1 MSRPIAELVAAG
13 LRHAG
18 VEFLFGL
25 PGGGSNLDVIGAA
38 EAEGLRFV
46 LAHSEAAAVLM
57 AAAAAELSGRPG
69 ACVVTRGPGVAERGE
84 RRRARPARPPT
95 PPARERL
102 RAGRGSRPHRPPAPR
117 PRRAARSGHQ
127 GLVRPRSDV
136 DRRGGAGGG
145 RAEPGRAAGAR
156 PPRPRPVRARNPPR
170 RRRTRTALAPRPT
183 STRSA
188 PRCGPRAGRS
198 SSPASARRPAGL
210 RSLVAGSTV
219 PVLTTYKAKGV
230 VPETGPNAAGIATG
244 ATIEAPLLHAADL
257 VVGVGLDPVE
267 LIPAPWPYAAPVVLL
282 GTWPTVGDGA
292 YFGDHLLIEVVVP
305 DLDAALGELAP
316 ELRSEWPDGTA
327 QDARPRRAR
336 PRAGRRARRAERRAP
351 AGRRGHGPGARAG
364 RDGGHGRRGR
374 PHARRRCRCGRS
386 TNRASC

>member
-18 VEFLFGL
+18 VEVLFGL

-46 LAHSEAAAVLM
+46 LAHSEGAAVLM
-57 AAAAAELSGRPG
+57 AAAAAELTGRPG
-69 ACVVTRGPGVAERGE
+69 ACVVTRGPGVASAVNGVAHALLDRQPLLLVSDCV
-84 RRRARPARPPT
+84 PAASRDRV
-95 PPARERL
+95 AHQRL
-102 RAGRGSRPHRPPAPR
+102 DHAALLGPVTKGSFVVGATSTVDDV
-117 PRRAARSGHQ
+117 RAAVALS
-127 GLVRPRSDV
+127 L
-136 DRRGGAGGG
+136 AGP
-145 RAEPGRAAGAR
+145 PGPR
-156 PPRPRPVRARNPPR
+156 PPRPRPDRAGNPHR
-170 RRRTRTALAPRPT
+170 RGGGGRRSRPRPT

-188 PRCGPRAGRS
+188 PRADRSPAGRHRRRRRDGRAACA
-198 SSPASARRPAGL
+198 ASWRGT
-210 RSLVAGSTV
+210 TV

-282 GTWPTVGDGA
+282 GTWPTVDDSA
-292 YFGDHLLIEVVVP
+292 YFGDHLLVEVVVP

-316 ELRSEWPDGTA
+316 ELRSEWPEWHGA
-327 QDARPRRAR
+327 GRPARRAR
-336 PRAGRRARRAERRAP
+336 PRAGRGARRPTGVLPRTSWPWPGRSRRPGRWPRSTPAP
-351 AGRRGHGPGARAG
+351 TCSP
-364 RDGGHGRRGR
+364 
-374 PHARRRCRCGRS
+374 PSRCGRS